1 MPTLAEIQNFISNL
15 GFPIFMALY
24 FMYAQQKAA
33 ARHDRVLDELE
44 CVQSKLTETQL
55 QVGQVL
61 PAAAQ
66 TLQTVSPTPENN
78 EVKK

>member
-1 MPTLAEIQNFISNL
+1 MTLAEIQSFISNL

-24 FMYAQQKAA
+24 FMYAQQQAEK
-33 ARHDRVLDELE
+33 RQQRLLEELE
-44 CVQSKLTETQL
+44 CVQSQLQETKL

-66 TLQTVSPTPENN
+66 TFENKKPQTE
-78 EVKK
+78 ELKK

>member
-1 MPTLAEIQNFISNL
+1 MPTLGEIQTFISNL
-15 GFPIFMALY
+15 GFPIFMSLY
-24 FMYAQQKAA
+24 FMYAQQKAG
-33 ARHDRVLDELE
+33 ARHDRVLEELE
-44 CVQSKLTETQL
+44 CVQAQLQETKL

-66 TLQTVSPTPENN
+66 TFENK

>member
-1 MPTLAEIQNFISNL
+1 MPTLDQIQSFISNL

-24 FMYAQQKAA
+24 FMYAQQQAEK
-33 ARHDRVLDELE
+33 RQQKLLEELE
-44 CVQSKLTETQL
+44 CVQSQLTETKL

-61 PAAAQ
+61 PAATSHFESITEQ
-66 TLQTVSPTPENN
+66 KE

>member
-1 MPTLAEIQNFISNL
+1 MPSLDQIQSFISNL

-24 FMYAQQKAA
+24 FMYAQQKAGS
-33 ARHDRVLDELE
+33 RHDRVLDELE
-44 CVQSKLTETQL
+44 CVKAQLQETKL

-66 TLQTVSPTPENN
+66 TFEHRDNQEGAT
-78 EVKK
+78 K

>member
-1 MPTLAEIQNFISNL
+1 MPTLGEIQNFISNL

-33 ARHDRVLDELE
+33 ARHDKVLEELD
-44 CVQSKLTETQL
+44 CVQNALQETKL

-61 PAAAQ
+61 PAAEQ
-66 TLQTVSPTPENN
+66 HFQSKQEQKEGSPT
-78 EVKK
+78 